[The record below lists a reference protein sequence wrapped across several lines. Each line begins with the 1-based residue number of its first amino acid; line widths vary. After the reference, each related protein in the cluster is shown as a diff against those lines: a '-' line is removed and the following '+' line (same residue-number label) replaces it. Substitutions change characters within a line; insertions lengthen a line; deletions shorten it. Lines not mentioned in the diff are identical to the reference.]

1 MSGPEAVSSDKAARR
16 QQFEK
21 LVTEYSADMYRFAF
35 WLGGDEQLAQ
45 DVVQE
50 ACLRAWRAFARL
62 QDLGAGKAWLFTI
75 IRREHARHFQRKRL
89 PLTDIDDHAVVEEA
103 AWADPEQIGSDR
115 EIRQAMQ
122 QLPHNYR
129 EPLLMQVLGG
139 MSCREIAE
147 ALEINS
153 GAVMTRL
160 FRARQK
166 LKVLLEPDS
175 ETQGGD
181 DELR

>member
-1 MSGPEAVSSDKAARR
+1 MSAPEPVSSDRAVMR
-16 QQFEK
+16 QQFEN
-21 LVTEYSADMYRFAF
+21 LVTEYSGDMYRFAF
-35 WLGGDEQLAQ
+35 WLGGDKQLAQ

-50 ACLRAWRAFARL
+50 ACLRAWRSFVRL
-62 QDLGAGKAWLFTI
+62 QDINSGKAWLFTI

-89 PLTDIDDHAVVEEA
+89 PTSDIEDHELAEGA
-103 AWADPEQIGSDR
+103 AWADPEQVGSDQ

-122 QLPHNYR
+122 QLPDNYR

-139 MSCREIAE
+139 MSCKEIAAE
-147 ALEINS
+147 LGLQS

-166 LKVLLEPDS
+166 LKALLEDDS
-175 ETQGGD
+175 GKSRGD

>member
-1 MSGPEAVSSDKAARR
+1 MSAPEPVSSDRAAMQ
-16 QQFEK
+16 QQFEN
-21 LVTEYSADMYRFAF
+21 LVTEYSGDMYRFAF

-62 QDLGAGKAWLFTI
+62 QDINAGKAWLFTI

-89 PLTDIDDHAVVEEA
+89 PTSDIEDLDVAEAA
-103 AWADPEQIGSDR
+103 AWADPEQVISDQQ
-115 EIRQAMQ
+115 IRQAMQ
-122 QLPHNYR
+122 QLPDNYR

-139 MSCREIAE
+139 MSCNEIAAE
-147 ALEINS
+147 LDLKS

-160 FRARQK
+160 FRARSK
-166 LKVLLEPDS
+166 LKTLLEEDS
-175 ETQGGD
+175 DKPRGD

>member
-1 MSGPEAVSSDKAARR
+1 MSAPEPVCSDKAAMRR
-16 QQFEK
+16 QFEK
-21 LVTEYSADMYRFAF
+21 LVSDYSADMYRFAF

-50 ACLRAWRAFARL
+50 ACLRAWRSFARL
-62 QDLGAGKAWLFTI
+62 QDINSGKAWLFTI

-89 PLTDIDDHAVVEEA
+89 PTSDIEDHEVAELA
-103 AWADPEQIGSDR
+103 AWADPEQVGSDQ

-122 QLPHNYR
+122 RLPENYR

-139 MSCREIAE
+139 MSCKEIA
-147 ALEINS
+147 ADLDVNA

-160 FRARQK
+160 FRARNK
-166 LKVLLEPDS
+166 LKTLLEDDPDTG
-175 ETQGGD
+175 EGD
-181 DELR
+181 DELP

>member
-1 MSGPEAVSSDKAARR
+1 MSGAGPVSSDAAARR
-16 QQFEK
+16 RQFET
-21 LVTEYSADMYRFAF
+21 LVTDFSTDMYRFAY

-50 ACLRAWRAFARL
+50 ACLRAWRSFARL
-62 QDLGAGKAWLFTI
+62 NDLASGKAWLFTI
-75 IRREHARHFQRKRL
+75 VRREHARHFQRKHL
-89 PLTDIDDHAVVEEA
+89 PVTDIDDHAVAEQA
-103 AWADPEQIGSDR
+103 AWADPEQVGSDH
-115 EIRQAMQ
+115 EIRQAML
-122 QLPHNYR
+122 QLPENYR

-147 ALEINS
+147 ALEIHS

-166 LKVLLEPDS
+166 LKELLE
-175 ETQGGD
+175 QGSDAHGGSD
-181 DELR
+181 ALR

>member
-1 MSGPEAVSSDKAARR
+1 MSASEPVSSDEAAMRR
-16 QQFEK
+16 QFEN

-35 WLGGDEQLAQ
+35 WLGGEEQLAR

-50 ACLRAWRAFARL
+50 ACLRAWRSFSRL
-62 QDLGAGKAWLFTI
+62 HDIHAGKAWLFTI

-89 PLTDIDDHAVVEEA
+89 PTSDIEDHEVADHT
-103 AWADPEQIGSDR
+103 AWADPEQVGSDQ
-115 EIRQAMQ
+115 EIRQAIER
-122 QLPHNYR
+122 LPQNYR

-139 MSCREIAE
+139 MSCKEIAD
-147 ALEINS
+147 ALEVKS

-166 LKVLLEPDS
+166 LKVLLEEDS
-175 ETQGGD
+175 ASNGGS

>member
-1 MSGPEAVSSDKAARR
+1 MSDAGPVSFDRAARR

-21 LVTEYSADMYRFAF
+21 LVTEFSTDMYRFAY

-50 ACLRAWRAFARL
+50 ACLRAWRSFARL
-62 QDLGAGKAWLFTI
+62 NDLGAGKAWLFTI
-75 IRREHARHFQRKRL
+75 VRREHARHFQRKRL
-89 PLTDIDDHAVVEEA
+89 LLTDIEDHAVVEEG
-103 AWADPEQIGSDR
+103 AWADPEQVGSDA

-122 QLPHNYR
+122 QLPDNYR

-166 LKVLLEPDS
+166 LKVLLEQDGNDS
-175 ETQGGD
+175 GGS